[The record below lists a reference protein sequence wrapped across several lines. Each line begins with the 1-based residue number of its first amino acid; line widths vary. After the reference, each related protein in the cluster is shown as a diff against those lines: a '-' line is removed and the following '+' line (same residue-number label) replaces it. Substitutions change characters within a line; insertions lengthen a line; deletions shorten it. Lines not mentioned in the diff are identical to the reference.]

1 MTVQK
6 SILNFAPDSF
16 IANVIKIKSSAK
28 QLATHND
35 LVIYRLI
42 QFYTVIKD
50 YLKILL
56 KNIFQFLGFSQSFR
70 RIDIT

>member
-28 QLATHND
+28 QLATTHD

-42 QFYTVIKD
+42 
-50 YLKILL
+50 
-56 KNIFQFLGFSQSFR
+56 
-70 RIDIT
+70 